1 MGDPVRG
8 RPQTPRGQKAR
19 GPWRHAGKP
28 NVRPAAPGTGGS
40 DVMSVF
46 GATYSSAYDLLYQ
59 EKGYDRECDFLE
71 EIFAQTGNPVRTI
84 LDLGCGTGGHALV
97 LARRG
102 YSVTGV
108 DRSHRMVSIAREK
121 ARRENLSIEF
131 VESDIR
137 DLALDRSFDAVIA
150 MFAVMSYQTR
160 NEDVEAFCAAA
171 SGHLREEGVFAFDCW
186 NGLAVL
192 SDRPTCRLRDM
203 SSGEKERVIRFTTP
217 MVNAIDQTVLI
228 NFRMWHL
235 ENHSVLS
242 EVEETHPMR
251 FFFPQEITYFLE
263 KAGFGT
269 TSLCPFACLNS
280 PLTEQDWNMGVI
292 ARKNGTP

>member
-1 MGDPVRG
+1 
-8 RPQTPRGQKAR
+8 
-19 GPWRHAGKP
+19 
-28 NVRPAAPGTGGS
+28 
-40 DVMSVF
+40 MSVF
-46 GATYSSAYDLLYQ
+46 GPSFASAYDLLYQ

-71 EIFAQTGNPVRTI
+71 EIFAQGGHTIRSI

-108 DRSHRMVSIAREK
+108 DRSSRMVSIAREK
-121 ARRENLSIEF
+121 ARREGLSIEF

-137 DLALDRSFDAVIA
+137 ELSLNRSFDAVIA

-160 NEDVEAFCAAA
+160 NTDVEALCTAAFR
-171 SGHLREEGVFAFDCW
+171 HLHEKGLFVFDCW

-192 SDRPTCRLRDM
+192 AERPACRLREV
-203 SSGEKERVIRFTTP
+203 SSGEEDRIIRFTTP
-217 MVNAIDQTVLI
+217 MVDAVNQTVLI
-228 NFRMWHL
+228 NFRLWHF
-235 ENHSVLS
+235 ENHTAFS

-251 FFFPQEITYFLE
+251 FFFPQEITYFVE

-269 TSLCPFACLNS
+269 TSLCSFPCLNS
-280 PLTEQDWNMGVI
+280 PLTERDWNMGVI
-292 ARKNGTP
+292 ARKDGTARTMSQ

>member
-1 MGDPVRG
+1 
-8 RPQTPRGQKAR
+8 
-19 GPWRHAGKP
+19 
-28 NVRPAAPGTGGS
+28 
-40 DVMSVF
+40 MSVF
-46 GATYSSAYDLLYQ
+46 GATYASAYDLLYQ

-71 EIFAQTGNPVRTI
+71 AIFAQGGHTVRSV

-102 YSVTGV
+102 YHVTGV
-108 DRSHRMVSIAREK
+108 DRSPRMVSIAREK
-121 ARRENLSIEF
+121 AGRENLSIEF

-137 DLALDRSFDAVIA
+137 DLSLNRSFDAIIS

-160 NEDVEAFCAAA
+160 NADVEAFCSAA
-171 SGHLREEGVFAFDCW
+171 SRHLHEGGVFAFDCW

-192 SDRPTCRLRDM
+192 ADRPTCRLRDV
-203 SSGEKERVIRFTTP
+203 SSGKKARIIRFTTP

-228 NFRMWHL
+228 NFRIFHL
-235 ENHSVLS
+235 ENHAVLS

-269 TSLCPFACLNS
+269 TSLCPFTCLDH
-280 PLTEQDWNMGVI
+280 PLTERDWNMGVI
-292 ARKNGTP
+292 ARKDGTAPSMSP